1 MKFVNSFKDLEVYQ
15 YATELSNELFRFTLT
30 LPREEMFS
38 LTDQIRRSSRSVGA
52 QIAEAWAMRRYERQF
67 VNKLTIAL
75 AENFETK
82 HWIDTAHSCGYAS
95 TIVTESWME
104 KCNTIGRMI
113 SSMIAH
119 HDRFCKSSPP
129 DKTNKS

>member
-1 MKFVNSFKDLEVYQ
+1 MKFVSNYKDLEVYQ
-15 YATELSNELFRFTLT
+15 YATELSEELFRFTLT

-75 AENFETK
+75 GENFETK
-82 HWIDTAHSCGYAS
+82 HWIDTAHRCGYTS
-95 TIVTESWME
+95 TFTAETWNE
-104 KCNTIGRMI
+104 KCNSVGRMI
-113 SSMIAH
+113 SAMITH
-119 HDRFCKSSPP
+119 HDRFCKSP
-129 DKTNKS
+129 T